1 MPSDLPS
8 IDHVEDSLE
17 VYLVPYARRV
27 NAIYVAV
34 IAILCGALALLPV
47 VRVGVSVQADG
58 IIRPATEK
66 HEVVAGVAGYVDR
79 VGGVEFARVKAGDEL
94 FSLVAEPIDAR
105 RRLIEAQLRE
115 IEEALTD
122 LTALTGR
129 NGGGA
134 PVDAAPPRT
143 SRYQAELRLFER
155 EVMELEVRRRQADRE
170 LERASGLVARGA
182 APRAEAEERANAVQR
197 LDEELLTVVERYRGG
212 WQAQAERLRADRREM
227 LERLSLLAAD
237 SARHVIR
244 APVDGTIEEMAS
256 VSAGSFVQGGQ
267 RLAVISPATE
277 MVAEVYLT
285 PRDIG
290 LLDPGA
296 PVRLLVDAF
305 PYADWGH
312 ISGRVIEV
320 PDDFLLMNDRV
331 VFRTVV
337 ALDETELAL
346 PNGFR
351 REVRK
356 GMTLRARFMVAERS
370 LWQLL
375 RDDINDWVNP
385 LHRPARPAGG

>member
-1 MPSDLPS
+1 MPNDFPSLDLV
-8 IDHVEDSLE
+8 DDSLE
-17 VYLVPYARRV
+17 VYLNPYARPV
-27 NAIYVAV
+27 NAIYIAV
-34 IAILCGALALLPV
+34 ITILCGGLALLPM

-66 HEVVAGVAGYVDR
+66 HEVVSGVAGYVDR
-79 VGGVEFARVKAGDEL
+79 VHGAEFARVKAGDEL
-94 FSLVAEPIDAR
+94 FRLVAEPIDAR
-105 RRLIEAQLRE
+105 RGLIEAQLRE
-115 IEEALTD
+115 IEESLAD
-122 LTALTGR
+122 LAALTG
-129 NGGGA
+129 GA
-134 PVDAAPPRT
+134 GDSVAGEMPPPRT
-143 SRYQAELRLFER
+143 SRYQAEHRLFVR
-155 EVMELEVRRRQADRE
+155 EVTELEVLRRQAGRD
-170 LERASGLVARGA
+170 LERASGLVALGA

-212 WQAQAERLRADRREM
+212 WQAQAERLRSDRREL

-237 SARHVIR
+237 SAHHVIR

-296 PVRLLVDAF
+296 PVRLMIDAF

-312 ISGRVIEV
+312 LSGHVIEV
-320 PDDFLLMNDRV
+320 PDDFLVMNDRV

-337 ALDETELAL
+337 ALDATELAL
-346 PNGFR
+346 PSGFR

-356 GMTLRARFMVAERS
+356 GMTLRARFMVAERT

-385 LHRPARPAGG
+385 LHRPAQPAGG

>member
-17 VYLVPYARRV
+17 VYLNPHARRV

-34 IAILCGALALLPV
+34 IAILGGGLVLLPV

-79 VGGVEFARVKAGDEL
+79 VRGVEFARVKAGDEL

-105 RRLIEAQLRE
+105 RSLIESQLME
-115 IEEALTD
+115 IEEALAD
-122 LTALTGR
+122 LVALTGGD
-129 NGGGA
+129 GGVPGVA
-134 PVDAAPPRT
+134 GPPRT
-143 SRYQAELRLFER
+143 SRYQAEHRLFAR
-155 EVMELEVRRRQADRE
+155 EMTELEVRRSQAGRE
-170 LERASGLVARGA
+170 LERASGLVALGM
-182 APRAEAEERANAVQR
+182 APRAEAEERAHAVQR
-197 LDEELLTVVERYRGG
+197 LEEERLTLAERYHGG
-212 WQAQAERLRADRREM
+212 WQAQAERLRAERRQL

-237 SARHVIR
+237 SAHHVIR

-296 PVRLLVDAF
+296 PVRLLIDAF

-312 ISGRVIEV
+312 LSGRVIDV
-320 PDDFLLMNDRV
+320 PDDFLVMNDRV

-337 ALDETELAL
+337 ALDATELAL